1 MDRLE
6 ILLDMIEHPERY
18 TEQQMHELLAD
29 KEIRK
34 HYDVMVR
41 LREAYDERKVKSEEV
56 RSEEVKS
63 EVSSDQGRARH
74 SSFFTRHSSFVTR
87 HSSFDTRHSSFFTL
101 HSSFFT
107 LHSSFRKIAAIFLVA
122 AFLGGLVWAVSPF
135 LRPREKAPQSAEV
148 TTLPHEGE
156 QRGGLEREGGL
167 LRFSDVRL
175 DSILAIVG
183 AHYDCKVRFTDSAAM
198 GMKFFITWNPEDSI
212 EAFIVHLNMFDGLE
226 LTLRDDTIIVE
237 SIDGE
242 EDAQ

>member
-41 LREAYDERKVKSEEV
+41 LREAYDERKVESEEV

-74 SSFFTRHSSFVTR
+74 SSFVTR
-87 HSSFDTRHSSFFTL
+87 

-156 QRGGLEREGGL
+156 QRGGLEREGRL